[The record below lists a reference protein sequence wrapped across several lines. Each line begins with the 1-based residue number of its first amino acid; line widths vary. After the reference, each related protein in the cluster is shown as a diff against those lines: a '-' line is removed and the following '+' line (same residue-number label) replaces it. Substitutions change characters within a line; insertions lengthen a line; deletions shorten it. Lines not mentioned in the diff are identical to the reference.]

1 MRMEDEMKKKKSSKS
16 STLLFSLFEKKKSRF
31 LILLF
36 VGIVVG
42 FVVKWNVSDS
52 ITMGYEDYSIEKN
65 KQVFNYKEMAET
77 VAKESATKQ
86 EQGSGSVDAS
96 GACGI

>member
-1 MRMEDEMKKKKSSKS
+1 MEEEKEKNKINIF
-16 STLLFSLFEKKKSRF
+16 TPLFSLFEKRKSRF

-42 FVVKWNVSDS
+42 FVVKWNVSDYV
-52 ITMGYEDYSIEKN
+52 TMGYEDYMIERN

-77 VAKESATKQ
+77 IAKEASSNQ
-86 EQGSGSVDAS
+86 EQGSGSAGTDAS
-96 GACGI
+96 CGI